1 MWSLLTTCEVVLNR
15 RKHKRKFP
23 LREKPKLKTVYEH
36 VVPAAEI
43 LYLCLLDSY
52 PCFHLWNEQLS
63 AKFMSVPTWFFLCS
77 RPNHHPKPY
86 HLTIFLLFLAADGKS
101 SPRKSHEYSETK
113 NYDEDSEDGE
123 YTACACQRWLFV
135 TICMPLFF
143 VISTLGF
150 ILVVFT
156 YAL

>member
-1 MWSLLTTCEVVLNR
+1 M
-15 RKHKRKFP
+15 
-23 LREKPKLKTVYEH
+23 
-36 VVPAAEI
+36 I
-43 LYLCLLDSY
+43 
-52 PCFHLWNEQLS
+52 
-63 AKFMSVPTWFFLCS
+63 FLCS

-150 ILVVFT
+150 ILVVLLMPCKYQSVFLSLVPRRSRLGQT
-156 YAL
+156 LDREP